1 MKKITQDKQPI
12 IPISIQEAVEE
23 WKQSDTSIIA
33 AYHRNKTLSSRYIL
47 NEVGVIINT
56 DGSLPKPIEHTS
68 SAIHWS
74 PMFWTNCGEVLKIGD
89 ASVWLDVESAI
100 EAMLTLEGYEV
111 VLTTEDEWIQI
122 NELPEIPTD
131 FLMDE
136 LERRNYMVDT
146 IQHRSELP
154 S

>member
-1 MKKITQDKQPI
+1 
-12 IPISIQEAVEE
+12 
-23 WKQSDTSIIA
+23 
-33 AYHRNKTLSSRYIL
+33 
-47 NEVGVIINT
+47 
-56 DGSLPKPIEHTS
+56 
-68 SAIHWS
+68 
-74 PMFWTNCGEVLKIGD
+74 
-89 ASVWLDVESAI
+89 
-100 EAMLTLEGYEV
+100 V